1 MDSWDPRWDAVEAEC
16 TRVAY
21 EAAKAVLRTARRRR
35 RRGAPTAGG
44 DMAWRRDVVDG
55 VVWARAPATR
65 PPYREPGPRGA
76 ATAEESKDWVP
87 ILYHDWMSA
96 DDAARKAIAAGN
108 TCTDDGTPHS
118 MWHLIRDEHEAFGNA
133 RQMLFRALNGV
144 LKAQSIE
151 SQYALRKRYYEIMVE
166 DAFGDT
172 PEPEPEPYD
181 NEDHLHCAYIVP
193 G

>member
-1 MDSWDPRWDAVEAEC
+1 
-16 TRVAY
+16 
-21 EAAKAVLRTARRRR
+21 
-35 RRGAPTAGG
+35 
-44 DMAWRRDVVDG
+44 
-55 VVWARAPATR
+55 
-65 PPYREPGPRGA
+65 
-76 ATAEESKDWVP
+76 
-87 ILYHDWMSA
+87 MSA

-133 RQMLFRALNGV
+133 REMLFRALIGV

>member
-1 MDSWDPRWDAVEAEC
+1 MDSWDPRWAAVRAEC
-16 TRVAY
+16 KHVAY
-21 EAAKAVLRTARRRR
+21 EASKAVLRTAQRRR

-65 PPYREPGPRGA
+65 PPYREPAPRGE
-76 ATAEESKDWVP
+76 ATAEESKEWIP
-87 ILYHDWMSA
+87 ILYHDWMVA
-96 DDAARKAIAAGN
+96 DHATRKAIAMGN
-108 TCTDDGTPHS
+108 SHTDDGTPHS
-118 MWHLIRDEHEAFGNA
+118 MWHLIRDEHQAFSNA
-133 RQMLFRALNGV
+133 RERLFTTLMGV
-144 LKAQSIE
+144 STDPSIE
-151 SQYALRKRYYEIMVE
+151 GQYALRKSAYEKMVE

-181 NEDHLHCAYIVP
+181 NLDHLHCEDIVP